1 MAITHSTSVRML
13 SQFVKRGGG
22 CKKITSAMTVA
33 QVNSTLDYIETLDA
47 AWLRHRC
54 AMREIGWMIE
64 SAIWRSFFLK
74 RAGQLAPLSDA
85 ARWKIYRR
93 SAERWVTQNWPRVMR
108 RFDLHWTF
116 SSTWLAKA
124 TPKTEEPS
132 WVEIGRLL
140 YQFNYASALWDCRD
154 RLMQDPLRTLA
165 INRAS
170 SGQNDYLE
178 QQSRAK
184 LGARTVRVS
193 AQKGMGMIGS
203 REVVLM
209 IMKRRAGVIIVPSA
223 DRLGRAA
230 YQGAR
235 DAFALCGVGVKLLV
249 GGGGHEHCRNE
260 EYDSDLVL
268 DGLVVAPSRLAGD
281 SDSDSDSGPRICDSV
296 VLRRPEGVVPT
307 LTAVAGHDGPLPL
320 LAFIVAA
327 AFPDDVVELRSSANN
342 ARAYLLRGEKRFSA
356 DLKRL
361 ADAGGDVAALRLAR
375 RAKARAKK
383 APLDAASANLQLR
396 LTNPSASRR
405 PGRPPKER

>member
-1 MAITHSTSVRML
+1 MES
-13 SQFVKRGGG
+13 
-22 CKKITSAMTVA
+22 
-33 QVNSTLDYIETLDA
+33 
-47 AWLRHRC
+47 
-54 AMREIGWMIE
+54 EIDE
-64 SAIWRSFFLK
+64 
-74 RAGQLAPLSDA
+74 RA
-85 ARWKIYRR
+85 
-93 SAERWVTQNWPRVMR
+93 
-108 RFDLHWTF
+108 
-116 SSTWLAKA
+116 
-124 TPKTEEPS
+124 
-132 WVEIGRLL
+132 
-140 YQFNYASALWDCRD
+140 
-154 RLMQDPLRTLA
+154 
-165 INRAS
+165 
-170 SGQNDYLE
+170 
-178 QQSRAK
+178 
-184 LGARTVRVS
+184 
-193 AQKGMGMIGS
+193 
-203 REVVLM
+203 
-209 IMKRRAGVIIVPSA
+209 
-223 DRLGRAA
+223 LGRAA

-268 DGLVVAPSRLAGD
+268 DGLVVTPSRLAG
-281 SDSDSDSGPRICDSV
+281 DSDSDSGPRICDSV

-307 LTAVAGHDGPLPL
+307 LTAVAGHDRPLPL

-356 DLKRL
+356 DLKGL